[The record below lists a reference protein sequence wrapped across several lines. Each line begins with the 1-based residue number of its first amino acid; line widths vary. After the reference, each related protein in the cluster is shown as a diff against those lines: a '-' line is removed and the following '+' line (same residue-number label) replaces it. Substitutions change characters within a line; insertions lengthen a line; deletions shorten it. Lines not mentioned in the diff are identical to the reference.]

1 MDASKQGASAFRPIL
16 PAPPGGV
23 IKPTPS
29 LIAVGAVA
37 RSKRLPALPSAMPVW
52 HIRADGTRVLAY
64 APCPPRK
71 RAKKA
76 RKAPTAAEI
85 AAMQQQAGAEIR
97 KADPGFRPAPS
108 GTASLVPKPM
118 CPPPPPPPP
127 PPPSPSPKV
136 VEYPPKPLPPTN
148 KYKLLPRHS
157 CRDPSE
163 RLFPAPG
170 GIWSRYSK
178 LSLVPYAADAA
189 IPEVEKIDPAE
200 DAAGVYPLVVV
211 TPATQW
217 GQVTSARPLCMMRES
232 DENGM
237 MWKFIK
243 AAGIEDGWRAPCEL
257 KGTSKASRGDRETME
272 ELLSRVVPDRPEVA
286 AQLDQRAALRMQSLA
301 LSALHERLLRKFM
314 PSVDAEKRERHLA
327 VAQAFSRFAMETVI
341 PACASAGRA
350 GKAAIANRVAGLK
363 DKLNVV
369 L

>member
-1 MDASKQGASAFRPIL
+1 MDAGKPNSAFRPIL

-29 LIAVGAVA
+29 LIAAAAASIRKTKRTDLPCLPGAA
-37 RSKRLPALPSAMPVW
+37 PVW
-52 HIRADGTRVLAY
+52 HFRADGTRVWSY
-64 APCPPRK
+64 APCPPAK

-108 GTASLVPKPM
+108 GTAALVPKPLQ
-118 CPPPPPPPP
+118 PPPPPPPP
-127 PPPSPSPKV
+127 RV
-136 VEYPPKPLPPTN
+136 IEYPPKPLPPTN

-170 GIWSRYSK
+170 GVWARYSK
-178 LSLVPYAADAA
+178 LSLVPYAADSA
-189 IPEVEKIDPAE
+189 IPEAEKIDPAE

-217 GQVTSARPLCMMRES
+217 GQ
-232 DENGM
+232 
-237 MWKFIK
+237 
-243 AAGIEDGWRAPCEL
+243 L

-314 PSVDAEKRERHLA
+314 PSVEADKRERHMA
-327 VAQAFSRFAMETVI
+327 VARAFSAFAMETVI

-350 GKAAIANRVAGLK
+350 GKAAIANRIAGLK

>member
-1 MDASKQGASAFRPIL
+1 MDAGKPNSAFRPIL

-29 LIAVGAVA
+29 LIAAAAASIRKTKRTDLPCLPGAA
-37 RSKRLPALPSAMPVW
+37 PVW
-52 HIRADGTRVLAY
+52 HFRADGTRVWSY
-64 APCPPRK
+64 APCPPAK

-108 GTASLVPKPM
+108 GTAALVPKPLQ
-118 CPPPPPPPP
+118 PPPPPPPP
-127 PPPSPSPKV
+127 RV
-136 VEYPPKPLPPTN
+136 IEYPPKPLPPTN

-170 GIWSRYSK
+170 GVWARYSK
-178 LSLVPYAADAA
+178 LSLVPYAADSA
-189 IPEVEKIDPAE
+189 IPEAEKIDPAE

-217 GQVTSARPLCMMRES
+217 GQVASARPLCMMREA
-232 DENGM
+232 DENGT

-314 PSVDAEKRERHLA
+314 PSVEADKRERHMA
-327 VAQAFSRFAMETVI
+327 VARAFSAFAMETVI

-350 GKAAIANRVAGLK
+350 GKAAIANRIAGLK